1 MTEFMTDSESEDED
15 SEEEAWDAER
25 ELRGE

>member
-1 MTEFMTDSESEDED
+1 MTELMTDSESEDEEI
-15 SEEEAWDAER
+15 EEEAWDAER

>member
-1 MTEFMTDSESEDED
+1 MTDSESEDED